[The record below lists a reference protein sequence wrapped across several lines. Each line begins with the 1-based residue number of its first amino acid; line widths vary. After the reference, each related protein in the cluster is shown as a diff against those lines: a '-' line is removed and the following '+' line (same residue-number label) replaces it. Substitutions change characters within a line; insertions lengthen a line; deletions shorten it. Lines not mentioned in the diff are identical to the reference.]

1 MGVKV
6 KAEGTPNSLFLVYLN
21 GDKLGLIDNKQ
32 ELLDLI
38 DKEQSE
44 LKNKYDVDKV
54 YPPSGLDI
62 QSVLT
67 YDNDVKSVQSIYGE
81 IKDKEP
87 FTISGYKVTII
98 PGDDVVRNEE
108 ESTEERKTIV
118 LNVLRKKDFE
128 DYD

>member
-44 LKNKYDVDKV
+44 LKNKYEVDKV

-67 YDNDVKSVQSIYGE
+67 YDNDVKSVQSIYDE
-81 IKDKEP
+81 IKD
-87 FTISGYKVTII
+87 
-98 PGDDVVRNEE
+98 
-108 ESTEERKTIV
+108 
-118 LNVLRKKDFE
+118 
-128 DYD
+128 